1 VYQSAD
7 SVVSGT
13 IQRLSG
19 FRSFVPVDA
28 QADMRIEPFLLSLGL
43 SKSLLA
49 LVWIAG
55 PLSGTLVQPYVGI
68 RSDNCRSRFGRRRPF
83 MVGGAIATGVSLLAL
98 SWTKEIVGGVLSMFG
113 AGPVS
118 QATRVTTQV
127 FAVLV
132 VYILDFA
139 INVGR

>member
-1 VYQSAD
+1 MA
-7 SVVSGT
+7 
-13 IQRLSG
+13 IQ
-19 FRSFVPVDA
+19 
-28 QADMRIEPFLLSLGL
+28 PFLLSIGL

-68 RSDNCRSRFGRRRPF
+68 KSDNCRSRFGRRRPF
-83 MVGGAIATGVSLLAL
+83 MIGGAIATGISLLAL
-98 SWTKEIVGGVLSMFG
+98 SWTKEVVGGALSICG
-113 AGPVS
+113 VGSSS
-118 QATRVTTQV
+118 QATRITTQV

-139 INVGR
+139 INVG